1 MTHAYRVAETS
12 LKGTLKKVQAFL
24 GKSFFPMN
32 IKDFQK
38 VKGKDDW
45 GFDLISQVMC
55 PILSQQEAKIQYI
68 SE

>member
-24 GKSFFPMN
+24 GKSFFHMN

-38 VKGKDDW
+38 VKGLREERTT
-45 GFDLISQVMC
+45 GVST
-55 PILSQQEAKIQYI
+55 
-68 SE
+68 